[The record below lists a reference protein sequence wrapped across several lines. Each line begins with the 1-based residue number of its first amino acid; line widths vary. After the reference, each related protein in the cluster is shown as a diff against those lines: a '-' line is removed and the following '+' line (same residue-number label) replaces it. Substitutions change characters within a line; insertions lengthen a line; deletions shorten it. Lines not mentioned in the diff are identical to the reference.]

1 MAPALRRLVLAAG
14 LLCASSSFAADP
26 LQAALAR
33 FLAANPS
40 APGVVAWVCCPR
52 LGPDWT
58 GAAGFAARD
67 GGEPLTAAHT
77 FRIASNTKTY
87 VAAAVLRL
95 AEQGRLSL
103 DDPLGPHLTPEERE
117 LLAGDGFDLGAIT
130 LRHVLSHTSG
140 LDEHSGDPRYAEAI
154 YADPQHVWTRA
165 EQVRRCVEWRDPVGA
180 PGERYRYSDTGY
192 VLLGGI
198 VERLT
203 GRPLG
208 VAVHELLGY
217 ERLGLRSTWWEL
229 DEPPP
234 AGAGPRAH
242 QYIGESDTRD
252 WHPSLDLFGGGGL
265 VCDVRDLGTFMRLLL
280 KGRVLR
286 DEASLSAMTGGGTA
300 DYRLGLMCV
309 ELDGRLAWGHQG
321 FWNTFVFHVPSL
333 DLTVA
338 GCVLDHDAANGR
350 VLAGELVA
358 TIAELVAT
366 RGDRTH

>member
-1 MAPALRRLVLAAG
+1 MIRRWALLACLA
-14 LLCASSSFAADP
+14 CASPAPAADP
-26 LQAALAR
+26 LQAVLER

-40 APGVVAWVCCPR
+40 APGVSAWVCCPR
-52 LGPDWT
+52 LGLDWS
-58 GAAGFAARD
+58 GAAGFAARG
-67 GGEPLTAAHT
+67 GGEPLTPAHT

-95 AEQGRLSL
+95 AEQGRLSP
-103 DDPLGPHLTPEERE
+103 DDPLGPHLTPAERE
-117 LLAGDGFDLGAIT
+117 LLAGDGFDLDAIT
-130 LRHVLSHTSG
+130 LRQVLSHTSG

-154 YADPQHVWTRA
+154 TADPQHVWTRE

-180 PGERYRYSDTGY
+180 PGERYKYSDTGY

-203 GRPLG
+203 GEPLG
-208 VAVHELLGY
+208 AAVHELLDY
-217 ERLGLRSTWWEL
+217 ERLGLRATWWEL

-242 QYIGESDTRD
+242 QYIGQSDTRD

-280 KGRVLR
+280 QGRVLR

-300 DYRLGLMCV
+300 GYRLGLMCV

-321 FWNTFVFHVPSL
+321 FWNTFAFHVPSL

-350 VLAGELVA
+350 LLAGELVGA
-358 TIAELVAT
+358 VCSPPYTSRI
-366 RGDRTH
+366 R